1 MAGKDDQY
9 NLKIQEHDEQV
20 HATIIVE
27 PLDRGYGITLGNAM
41 RRILLTA
48 IPGAAITS
56 IKIEG
61 VQHEFST
68 IAGVIED
75 VADIILNLK
84 QVRFKLNDL
93 RPGPVALTLSG
104 EGPFTAGEINKQTD
118 QYEVLNPDLEIFTL
132 NGKKK
137 IKMELNVGRG
147 KGYVPAERLKIADAP
162 IGTIFLDAIY
172 NPVTNVTFD
181 VQPLPASKD
190 QQEKLTLEVETD
202 GSTTPKDAVN
212 YAAILLH
219 SLADIFTFEESAPIA
234 DVDYKMDD
242 RGLEM
247 RNLLKKSIDEMELSV
262 RSHNCLQA
270 AGIMSIYELVTKEE
284 SEMLKFKNFGRKS
297 LTELQ
302 EKLGE
307 MGLYFGM
314 KLESS
319 LIEK

>member
-1 MAGKDDQY
+1 MADKDSQY
-9 NLKIQEHDEQV
+9 KHKIQEHNDR
-20 HATIIVE
+20 HATFIVE
-27 PLDRGYGITLGNAM
+27 PLERGYGITLGNAM

-56 IKIEG
+56 IKLDG

-68 IAGVIED
+68 VDGMIED
-75 VADIILNLK
+75 VADIILNFK
-84 QVRFKLNDL
+84 QVRFNLTELKPD
-93 RPGPVALTLSG
+93 PVILTLES
-104 EGPFTAGEINKQTD
+104 EGVFKAGEIGKASD
-118 QYEVLNPDLEIFTL
+118 QFKVLNPDLEICTL

-137 IKMELNVGRG
+137 VNMEIRINRG
-147 KGYVPAERLKIADAP
+147 KGYVSAEKNKLPDAP
-162 IGTIFLDAIY
+162 IGTIFLDSIY
-172 NPVTNVTFD
+172 NPVTSVTFD

-190 QQEKLTLEVETD
+190 QHERLTMDVKCD

-212 YAAILLH
+212 YAARQLH
-219 SLADIFTFEESAPIA
+219 SLANIFTFEESPQIVEVE
-234 DVDYKMDD
+234 DKINDQ
-242 RGLEM
+242 GIQL

-270 AGIMSIYELVTKEE
+270 AGILTIYELVTKEE
-284 SEMLKFKNFGRKS
+284 NEMLKFKNFGRKS

-314 KLESS
+314 KIDDRLVEN
-319 LIEK
+319 